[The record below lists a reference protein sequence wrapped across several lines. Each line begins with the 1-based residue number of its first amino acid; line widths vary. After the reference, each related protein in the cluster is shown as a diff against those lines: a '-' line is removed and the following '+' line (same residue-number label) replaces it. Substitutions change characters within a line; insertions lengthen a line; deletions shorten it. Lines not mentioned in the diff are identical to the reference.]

1 MSGILDL
8 GDKLGVAQL
17 PRMVLPYMR
26 AFAALS
32 VHLWDGL
39 ISAAKNDSPLL
50 ARFRFQ
56 KLTKVNRPRR
66 RFSTSIDF

>member
-50 ARFRFQ
+50 ARFS
-56 KLTKVNRPRR
+56 L
-66 RFSTSIDF
+66 